1 MRGRAP
7 YRLTHGQAISEG
19 EAAHLITRA
28 AQGEAMTYAPVKHG
42 HAWALAHLATLT
54 PSERAQHAQRVRD
67 AAALLAGL
75 SIPAAL
81 SA

>member
-7 YRLTHGQAISEG
+7 YRLTHGSALSEG
-19 EAAHLITRA
+19 EAAHLLARA
-28 AQGEAMTYAPVKHG
+28 AQGEAMTHAPVKRG

-54 PSERAQHAQRVRD
+54 PGERAQHAQRVRG
-67 AAALLAGL
+67 AAAVLAGL